1 MQSQSLLPRMW
12 KLLLVASVL
21 SVAVGAS
28 AQTATP
34 TSTPTATSTA
44 TPTSTPTFTPTSTPT
59 PQATKVTD
67 ADSLM
72 ASGSQDVNYG
82 SADNLLIGDDNGGKE
97 DTRTILKFD
106 LSGVTGLNT
115 EDTILRAILQLE
127 VRAVSAGLTDVR
139 AFRVTKNNWVELQVT
154 WNHYKTGSEWI
165 SDGGDY
171 SDPNSGT
178 YSCTGTGTVYWDV
191 TDQVQDAV
199 ARRAKIVHLLLKSD
213 TEGSTNIC
221 QFESAESTPG
231 VEPVLKFNWATATP
245 GGGTFTPT
253 PTVTPTNTN
262 PPKSGTGVED
272 LTPWLDANV
281 ATETQIQPSIG
292 PDGTTTF
299 HKIVMVLDG
308 EKTDYESFRS
318 IIVSPTFPQPVVQ
331 DNSCT
336 GVLIKA
342 DAENVDTVWISPWL
356 AVNATEGASLP
367 LDPASSLF
375 IKAPNSD
382 LTSGL
387 CSGIHVIGGSNCSF
401 GAKNCKVY
409 AISQ

>member
-139 AFRVTKNNWVELQVT
+139 AFRVTKNNTHMKW
-154 WNHYKTGSEWI
+154 
-165 SDGGDY
+165 
-171 SDPNSGT
+171 
-178 YSCTGTGTVYWDV
+178 
-191 TDQVQDAV
+191 
-199 ARRAKIVHLLLKSD
+199 
-213 TEGSTNIC
+213 
-221 QFESAESTPG
+221 
-231 VEPVLKFNWATATP
+231 
-245 GGGTFTPT
+245 
-253 PTVTPTNTN
+253 
-262 PPKSGTGVED
+262 
-272 LTPWLDANV
+272 
-281 ATETQIQPSIG
+281 
-292 PDGTTTF
+292 
-299 HKIVMVLDG
+299 
-308 EKTDYESFRS
+308 
-318 IIVSPTFPQPVVQ
+318 
-331 DNSCT
+331 
-336 GVLIKA
+336 
-342 DAENVDTVWISPWL
+342 
-356 AVNATEGASLP
+356 
-367 LDPASSLF
+367 
-375 IKAPNSD
+375 
-382 LTSGL
+382 
-387 CSGIHVIGGSNCSF
+387 
-401 GAKNCKVY
+401 
-409 AISQ
+409 